1 MNVFLLLAHCISR
14 LSAVSDN
21 LILSIFT
28 GYMLEPDQEQRPD
41 IFQVSY
47 FAFKL
52 AKKDCPVSNINVSSL
67 FFFTV
72 LPGVFIGSIDKSQPT
87 QLRKKFSIS

>member
-1 MNVFLLLAHCISR
+1 
-14 LSAVSDN
+14 
-21 LILSIFT
+21 
-28 GYMLEPDQEQRPD
+28 MLEPDQEQRPD

-67 FFFTV
+67 LFFFTV
-72 LPGVFIGSIDKSQPT
+72 LSGVFIGSIDKSQPT

>member
-1 MNVFLLLAHCISR
+1 
-14 LSAVSDN
+14 
-21 LILSIFT
+21 
-28 GYMLEPDQEQRPD
+28 MLEPDQEQRPD

-67 FFFTV
+67 SFFF
-72 LPGVFIGSIDKSQPT
+72 LCIQG
-87 QLRKKFSIS
+87 FS

>member
-1 MNVFLLLAHCISR
+1 MDRSDSLWVSLVGRAAGFLLAGCM
-14 LSAVSDN
+14 VSQQALDCQQSSFV
-21 LILSIFT
+21 LPFFT

-52 AKKDCPVSNINVSSL
+52 AKKDCPVSNINVSGL
-67 FFFTV
+67 
-72 LPGVFIGSIDKSQPT
+72 
-87 QLRKKFSIS
+87 

>member
-1 MNVFLLLAHCISR
+1 MSN
-14 LSAVSDN
+14 SDS
-21 LILSIFT
+21 LILPIFA

-52 AKKDCPVSNINVSSL
+52 AKKDCPVSNINVSNNN
-67 FFFTV
+67 
-72 LPGVFIGSIDKSQPT
+72 
-87 QLRKKFSIS
+87 